1 MKKENDMTSSTPLP
15 GDTRLPSSEETLR
28 GLMELGTAGDYPYA
42 VEDFFRLPEKT
53 GFDIS
58 PDGKYIAYVGPY
70 QRRQNLFVIPTA
82 NLQQE
87 PVQITF
93 ETDRDI
99 SGFLWA
105 NGHRLIYLKDSAGD
119 ENYQLF
125 AVNVDGREAKALTP
139 FPNVRTQL
147 VDDLEDDDR
156 SVLIALN
163 KNNPQLFD
171 PYRIDVYTGELQ
183 QLATNNNPAEP
194 IDSWIT
200 DHDGK
205 LRMAMK
211 VKDGINA
218 CLMYRDHEGEPFR
231 EIITTDFRE
240 SIMPLAFDFDQPH
253 IVYVSSNH
261 GRDKSVVIAMDMHTR
276 KEVGDPIYSHRE
288 VDVSS
293 LAFSKK
299 RRKLT
304 AVTYITDKKHY
315 HFLDEERRNLQQK
328 LEKRLPGKEISLT
341 STNRNEDIYL
351 VRAYSDRSLGAYHL
365 YVAQEDRL
373 EKICAISP
381 WIREEDMVSM
391 EPVEYRSRDGLTIHG
406 YLTLPKSGNK
416 NLPVVINP
424 HGGPWVRDVWGYNP
438 EVQLLANRGMAVLQI
453 NYRGSTGYGK
463 KFWTAGFKEWGH
475 KMQDDLT
482 DGVKWLIEQGI
493 ADPDR
498 VAIYGG
504 SYGGYAT
511 LAGVTFTPELYACA
525 IDYVGVA
532 NLFTFMKTI
541 PPYWMPYLQMMYEM
555 VGDPEKDQ
563 DRMHAGSPV
572 YHVDQIQAPLLVIQ
586 GANDPRVN
594 IDESD
599 QIVKSL
605 RSRNIDVPYMVKYDE
620 GHGFRNEEN
629 RFEVYKVMLGF
640 LKEHLLEH

>member
-1 MKKENDMTSSTPLP
+1 M
-15 GDTRLPSSEETLR
+15 
-28 GLMELGTAGDYPYA
+28 
-42 VEDFFRLPEKT
+42 
-53 GFDIS
+53 
-58 PDGKYIAYVGPY
+58 
-70 QRRQNLFVIPTA
+70 
-82 NLQQE
+82 
-87 PVQITF
+87 
-93 ETDRDI
+93 
-99 SGFLWA
+99 
-105 NGHRLIYLKDSAGD
+105 
-119 ENYQLF
+119 
-125 AVNVDGREAKALTP
+125 
-139 FPNVRTQL
+139 
-147 VDDLEDDDR
+147 
-156 SVLIALN
+156 
-163 KNNPQLFD
+163 
-171 PYRIDVYTGELQ
+171 
-183 QLATNNNPAEP
+183 
-194 IDSWIT
+194 
-200 DHDGK
+200 
-205 LRMAMK
+205 
-211 VKDGINA
+211 
-218 CLMYRDHEGEPFR
+218 
-231 EIITTDFRE
+231 
-240 SIMPLAFDFDQPH
+240 
-253 IVYVSSNH
+253 
-261 GRDKSVVIAMDMHTR
+261 
-276 KEVGDPIYSHRE
+276 
-288 VDVSS
+288 
-293 LAFSKK
+293 
-299 RRKLT
+299 
-304 AVTYITDKKHY
+304 
-315 HFLDEERRNLQQK
+315 
-328 LEKRLPGKEISLT
+328 
-341 STNRNEDIYL
+341 
-351 VRAYSDRSLGAYHL
+351 
-365 YVAQEDRL
+365 AQEDRL

-424 HGGPWVRDVWGYNP
+424 HGGPWVRDIWGYNP

-482 DGVKWLIEQGI
+482 DGVKWLIEKGI

-572 YHVDQIQAPLLVIQ
+572 YHVDRIQAPLLVIQ